1 MHKSVDENRRQRQ
14 TYIDT
19 DRVLMV
25 DIKAIRYSKECC
37 QQLVLGKLVITVEKN
52 QTTDLPLLFPHSGP
66 HCPEVF
72 P

>member
-25 DIKAIRYSKECC
+25 DINAIRYSRVLSTISAGEVGDHCGKEPDHR
-37 QQLVLGKLVITVEKN
+37 LASALS
-52 QTTDLPLLFPHSGP
+52 P
-66 HCPEVF
+66 
-72 P
+72 